1 MAKSS
6 TGQPFFGLPVKK
18 MAKKLYRSS
27 AYNENEDE
35 WTGQRRALFDHEG
48 GGTCV
53 LIFFF
58 AVGTQSTYGEE
69 RQSPERAYTSP

>member
-1 MAKSS
+1 
-6 TGQPFFGLPVKK
+6 

-48 GGTCV
+48 GAMLQ
-53 LIFFF
+53 LIISILGIEIF
-58 AVGTQSTYGEE
+58 
-69 RQSPERAYTSP
+69 